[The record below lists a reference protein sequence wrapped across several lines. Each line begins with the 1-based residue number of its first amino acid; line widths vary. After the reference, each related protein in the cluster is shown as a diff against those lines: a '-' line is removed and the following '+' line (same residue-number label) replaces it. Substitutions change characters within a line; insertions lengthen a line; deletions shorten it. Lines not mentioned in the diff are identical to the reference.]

1 MKSMV
6 RRTMHGSRGGW
17 TRRSLVLAAVLTAA
31 ASPSLAGDDNA
42 ITPVA
47 LFHAAPIP
55 EAHRPQAPFSLHVSP
70 GDHIKVAFYERVG
83 GLADGR
89 AEQVSS
95 AQLVERTELTGEY
108 VVQLD
113 GTVFVP
119 LLGTVDIGSQS
130 LPEAQQALASVFRS
144 TTGRDVKIALSV
156 ASREPVY
163 VTGAVSNPGTYAYT
177 EGMTVLHA
185 VALSGG
191 LEGKGSELSRSFE
204 IIRERERFEKAI
216 DHIKRLFAR
225 RAVLNSEREPSQP
238 IDSQALE
245 GIAGKETA
253 AALIASVVA
262 ERDLLLASRKSQRSA
277 LAATVASAEKELQA
291 LRERLDHLGLS
302 LKDRADRL
310 DVLNGVQSKGSLSP
324 FSLYQARSEMAAV
337 EEREDEVKGLLAQ
350 TELKLSQ
357 AEQDKMKLDVDAKIE
372 LERDLK
378 DLEAEVSEEQL
389 TISASRRLLAMAG
402 QPIDRKSFGNLSYE
416 IVRRTAQGPLQIAA
430 KEMTVLEAGDL
441 LKVTSPTALGSDQGP
456 LN

>member
-1 MKSMV
+1 MKFSAV
-6 RRTMHGSRGGW
+6 STVPSSRAGW
-17 TRRSLVLAAVLTAA
+17 TRRFLVVAALLGAA
-31 ASPSLAGDDNA
+31 TSPCFAGGDDA
-42 ITPVA
+42 LTPVV
-47 LFHAAPIP
+47 LFHAAPVPGALKP
-55 EAHRPQAPFSLHVSP
+55 EAQFSLHISP
-70 GDHIKVAFYERVG
+70 GDHIKVAFFERFG
-83 GLADGR
+83 TLADGR

-95 AQLVERTELTGEY
+95 SQLVERAELTGEY

-119 LLGTVDIGSQS
+119 LLGTIDIGTQS
-130 LPEAQQALASVFRS
+130 LPEAQHALASVFRRA
-144 TTGRDVKIALSV
+144 TGRDAKIALSI

-191 LEGKGSELSRSFE
+191 FEGKGSELSRSFE

-216 DHIKRLFAR
+216 DHMKRLLAS
-225 RAVLNSEREPSQP
+225 RAVLNSEHDQIQP
-238 IDSQALE
+238 IDSRALE
-245 GIAGKETA
+245 EIAGKETA
-253 AALIASVVA
+253 AALISSVAA
-262 ERDLLLASRKSQRSA
+262 ERDLLLASRKTQRSA
-277 LAATVASAEKELQA
+277 LAATVASAEKERQG

-302 LKDRADRL
+302 LKDRAERL

-324 FSLYQARSEMAAV
+324 FSLYQARSDKAAV

-372 LERDLK
+372 LERDLR
-378 DLEAEVSEEQL
+378 DLEAGISEEQL
-389 TISASRRLLAMAG
+389 TISSSRKLLAVAG

-416 IVRRTAQGPLQIAA
+416 IVRRTAKGPLQIAA
-430 KEMTVLEAGDL
+430 EEMTVLEAGDL
-441 LKVTSPTALGSDQGP
+441 LKVANPGALVSDQGP

>member
-1 MKSMV
+1 MKLSMV
-6 RRTMHGSRGGW
+6 RRTIYGSRGGW
-17 TRRSLVLAAVLTAA
+17 TRRSLVLAAALTAA
-31 ASPSLAGDDNA
+31 ASPSIAGDVA

-47 LFHAAPIP
+47 LFHAAPVP
-55 EAHRPQAPFSLHVSP
+55 EALRPQAPFSMHVSP
-70 GDHIKVAFYERVG
+70 GDHVKVAFYERVA

-95 AQLVERTELTGEY
+95 SQLVERTELTGEY

-119 LLGTVDIGSQS
+119 LLGAIDIGSQS
-130 LPEAQQALASVFRS
+130 LPEAQHALATVFRS
-144 TTGRDVKIALSV
+144 ATGRDAKISLSV

-163 VTGAVSNPGTYAYT
+163 VTGAVSNPGTYTYN

-204 IIRERERFEKAI
+204 IIRERERLEKAI
-216 DHIKRLFAR
+216 DHVKRLFAR

-238 IDSQALE
+238 INSRALE
-245 GIAGKETA
+245 GMAGKEAA

-277 LAATVASAEKELQA
+277 LVATVASAEKERQG
-291 LRERLDHLGLS
+291 LRERLDHVGLS
-302 LKDRADRL
+302 LKDRAERL

-324 FSLYQARSEMAAV
+324 FSLYQARSDMAAV

-357 AEQDKMKLDVDAKIE
+357 AEQDKMKLDIDGKIE
-372 LERDLK
+372 LERDLR
-378 DLEAEVSEEQL
+378 DLEAQVSEEQL

-416 IVRRTAQGPLQIAA
+416 IVRRTAKGPLQIIAE
-430 KEMTVLEAGDL
+430 EMTVLEAGDL
-441 LKVTSPTALGSDQGP
+441 LKVTSPTALGSD
-456 LN
+456 